1 MHGSNRVGDT
11 RWNERFASQPRAY
24 PTPRYSY
31 QFTYK
36 EEAEQAPGAV
46 AGDVVVQ
53 AKEHA

>member
-1 MHGSNRVGDT
+1 MHH
-11 RWNERFASQPRAY
+11 
-24 PTPRYSY
+24 SY

-53 AKEHA
+53 AMHHAKAHGRVWIMLHGVW